1 MKTSPVYID
10 RLFCTRI
17 LKCYVLIFKWAIISL
32 QIHGYALITSMQI
45 WTLFLEWKVFT
56 EEICRY
62 NFINQKILTAAITFR
77 NKLMYKSCYEWYMN
91 QHLHQNL
98 QKTGV
103 KWRFLWEWIS
113 MSTMLNY
120 SFLRGAKGT
129 DVSPSS
135 CYSCK
140 TYTTTTRYL
149 TSSCILQTTV
159 FKKRKLF

>member
-62 NFINQKILTAAITFR
+62 NFINQKILTAAIKLR

-91 QHLHQNL
+91 QHLRQNL

-103 KWRFLWEWIS
+103 KWVFLWEWIS
-113 MSTMLNY
+113 ISTMLSY
-120 SFLRGAKGT
+120 SFKEELKELMSHHRH
-129 DVSPSS
+129 S
-135 CYSCK
+135 YK
-140 TYTTTTRYL
+140 TFTTTTRYL
-149 TSSCILQTTV
+149 TSLCILQTTV